1 VRFGPPQRLR
11 SGAAFDTHA
20 ASPDGRLVA
29 YPIYDFGA
37 IVLRTDRVTFTIAL
51 GPQGDVRHTAISPD
65 GRFVA
70 TGTHAGEVEYGAKV
84 WDAQTGALVA
94 EFQGGHGIPGFSPDS
109 RWMVYQSG
117 RRLWRT
123 DTRTDGPAIPDAD
136 TVWFSAFSPDSRV
149 LA

>member
-1 VRFGPPQRLR
+1 AGPFQFTADGSLLTEGGHGIVRWPRAKATEPGVVRFGPPQRLR

-65 GRFVA
+65 GRF
-70 TGTHAGEVEYGAKV
+70 
-84 WDAQTGALVA
+84 
-94 EFQGGHGIPGFSPDS
+94 
-109 RWMVYQSG
+109 
-117 RRLWRT
+117 
-123 DTRTDGPAIPDAD
+123 
-136 TVWFSAFSPDSRV
+136 
-149 LA
+149 